1 VLHMGVTVVRS
12 RPAMRAFFVLLTVSS
27 GLAAFAGVA
36 EATPPDV
43 FGYGARHQALGMT
56 GVAYANDYEA
66 VFSNP
71 AGLAR
76 ATRSGI
82 SLGLQAGSFEL
93 SLDGQDFDL
102 EAYRGSTIGFHLP
115 IPFGGELQDVFTIGA
130 GFYTPANT
138 VLRTDIIFAEVPQW
152 AVLARTQSV
161 NLIVGLGID
170 LGKLVP
176 GLRIGLGVNALATIT
191 GRLLVTL
198 DEANTFNSLTETQLL
213 VNYHPLVGATYDIG
227 DWKLGLVYRAEVRSD
242 IDLDIVVE
250 NLPVELPRI
259 NITALPQYDPHTLS
273 AEAAWQI
280 TPHLMGALHL
290 TYRRWSAWPGVV
302 GKTSESSFFPV
313 APDFRDTVSPRLA
326 IEYTGTHRHVDGALR
341 FGYGYE
347 MTPAPPARMAPG
359 RDSQGDVR
367 EGVMLPVRYLDSDR
381 HYVTGGLGMA
391 YHLAGAVIRVDLF
404 GQLHR
409 VTERT
414 HDIAATEAGGSPM
427 VTSGWLVA
435 GGWTGALEW

>member
-1 VLHMGVTVVRS
+1 
-12 RPAMRAFFVLLTVSS
+12 MRALFVLLTATTALTV
-27 GLAAFAGVA
+27 FAPGVA

-43 FGYGARHQALGMT
+43 FGYGSRNQATAMT
-56 GVAYANDYEA
+56 GVAYADDYEA

-76 ATRSGI
+76 AERSGI
-82 SLGLQAGSFEL
+82 SLGLQAASFEL
-93 SLDGQDFDL
+93 QLDGQDFDL

-115 IPFGGELQDVFTIGA
+115 IPFGGELQDVFTLGA

-152 AVLARTQSV
+152 AVLSRTQSV
-161 NLIVGLGID
+161 NLTVGLGIN
-170 LGKLVP
+170 LSKLVP

-213 VNYHPLVGATYDIG
+213 VNYHPLIGVTYDIG

-250 NLPVELPRI
+250 NLPVALPRI
-259 NITALPQYDPHTLS
+259 NITALPQYDPHTLA

-280 TPHLMGALHL
+280 TPQLMGAIHL

-326 IEYTGTHRHVDGALR
+326 LEYTGTRKHVDGAIR

-359 RDSQGDVR
+359 RDAQGNPRD
-367 EGVMLPVRYLDSDR
+367 GVMLPVRYLDSDR
-381 HYVTGGLGMA
+381 HILTGGFGMA
-391 YHLAGAVIRVDLF
+391 YHLAGAVIRLDAF

-414 HDIAATEAGGSPM
+414 HDIPATDTGSEPM
-427 VTSGWLVA
+427 VTSGWIVA